1 MESCRAEQDIRAA
14 LQSAVTCAILAP
26 AGAHRSR
33 MLSML
38 YKDER
43 VTDAQAVPQF
53 PFMEKMLMERL
64 IAPCA
69 PPPQLA
75 SEALFMIYW
84 SCPRRYG
91 RVRHTLQAMCLVLR
105 F

>member
-1 MESCRAEQDIRAA
+1 
-14 LQSAVTCAILAP
+14 
-26 AGAHRSR
+26 

-43 VTDAQAVPQF
+43 VTDPQAVPQF

-69 PPPQLA
+69 LSLLCDIGPVVYDHYPKHVLMRSTPMSGPLCLLLLA
-75 SEALFMIYW
+75 DLRAALSY
-84 SCPRRYG
+84 
-91 RVRHTLQAMCLVLR
+91 T
-105 F
+105 